1 MIGRQSGAAGAGA
14 TTASGP
20 GGSIYDLGYQGYEG
34 PRLGRRSATVAL
46 FWNTLR
52 ACFGI
57 GRGGR
62 AKIAPFVLAAL
73 ALLPAVIAVGIAAL
87 AAQAGG
93 RFPPHPTIPP
103 PLRPFPRGGGGPPV
117 PF

>member
-73 ALLPAVIAVGIAAL
+73 SLLPAVIAVGIAAL
-87 AAQAGG
+87 AAPAGA
-93 RFPPHPTIPP
+93 RSPP
-103 PLRPFPRGGGGPPV
+103 PQASPPPPRPVPRGVGVPPV
-117 PF
+117 